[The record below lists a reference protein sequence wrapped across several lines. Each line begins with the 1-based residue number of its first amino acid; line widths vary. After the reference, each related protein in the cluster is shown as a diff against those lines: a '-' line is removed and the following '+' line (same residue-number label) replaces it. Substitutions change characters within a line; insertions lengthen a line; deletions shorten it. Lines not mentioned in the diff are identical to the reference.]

1 MRKGW
6 VALYG
11 AVLIGVLAVL
21 APSALA
27 TDDHWFSGTLTP
39 GFGYAST
46 GSAHSIEYIQGSGN
60 FNGFCI
66 AKDQGT
72 TGFGPASH
80 VPVGTQSC
88 ATSGG
93 FVSRTENATCCY
105 RGWISNGTANDL
117 VVDTTTFYR
126 Y

>member
-1 MRKGW
+1 MRRGW

-11 AVLIGVLAVL
+11 AVLIGVLGF

-27 TDDHWFSGTLTP
+27 TNDFWFTGTLTP

-46 GSAHSIEYIQGSGN
+46 GAHSITYIQGSGN

-66 AKDQGT
+66 AKDQGIS
-72 TGFGPASH
+72 GYASASRVPA
-80 VPVGTQSC
+80 GTPSC

-93 FVSRTENATCCY
+93 FVARTENGSCCY
-105 RGWISNGTANDL
+105 HGWISNGTGNDL
-117 VVDTTTFYR
+117 VVDSTTY
-126 Y
+126 YSY